1 MKVLFVCT
9 GNTCRSPLAEALCAA
24 RNPDWEVRSRGLA
37 AYENA
42 KATVLAADMARERG
56 CDLSAHQAHMVL
68 ARDMDWADAVYGLT
82 TAHAATLRT
91 VFPAFAG
98 KVRTMPGG
106 DVPDPLG
113 GTLSDYRICAGR
125 IEQDVAEL

>member
-9 GNTCRSPLAEALCAA
+9 GNTCRSPLAEVLCLALK
-24 RNPDWEVRSRGLA
+24 PGWEARSRGLA

-42 KATVLAADMARERG
+42 AASAQSAEAARERG
-56 CDLSAHQAHMVL
+56 CDLSQHQAHMV
-68 ARDMDWADAVYGLT
+68 REEDMEWADAVYGMT
-82 TAHAATLRT
+82 MAHAAMLRT

-98 KVRTMPGG
+98 KVKEMPGG

-113 GTLSDYRICAGR
+113 GTLSDYRACAGR
-125 IEQDVAEL
+125 FEQDIAQL